1 MINTHKL
8 PTILQSRENGSKD
21 AVWRKAFWFIKAN
34 NHYKGKCGNTL
45 VYTTNR
51 CHKSQWWAGSGRSFS
66 LPELKSKLLSC
77 SLYTFLQSTLS
88 SRIFRCSGNRTARSM
103 QLKKTILWTAVKKKK
118 KHFICSVPRRA
129 GVLGVREI
137 PNCASPKVKCSS
149 DNASTLQATVFILAG
164 PSIFLWKGHRFL
176 LPWKLRALLIK
187 PRRVGAMESQPKVW
201 HRYPENSC

>member
-51 CHKSQWWAGSGRSFS
+51 CHKSQWWAGSRRSFS

-118 KHFICSVPRRA
+118 KNILYALSLGGQGCLVWGKFQTVPPPKLNV
-129 GVLGVREI
+129 VLTMPQPFR
-137 PNCASPKVKCSS
+137 PLFSS
-149 DNASTLQATVFILAG
+149 WQG
-164 PSIFLWKGHRFL
+164 PRSFYERVIDSSFLG
-176 LPWKLRALLIK
+176 
-187 PRRVGAMESQPKVW
+187 
-201 HRYPENSC
+201 NSGPC